1 MDQILEF
8 AGNHLAL
15 VAAFVAIL
23 FFLIQNFMAD
33 MGGKGAVTPQ
43 GATEL
48 INRKDAVVVDVR
60 PIADFSNSHIIN
72 SLNIPATSLKKQL
85 TQLDK
90 HKEKGV
96 PVILACRS
104 GAQSSAACKI
114 LLNNGFEEVYNLK
127 GGILAWQSANLPVTK
142 K

>member
-1 MDQILEF
+1 MEQIVEF

-15 VAAFVAIL
+15 VVAFAAIL
-23 FFLIQNFMAD
+23 FFLIQNLMAD
-33 MGGKGAVTPQ
+33 MGGKGVVTPQ
-43 GATEL
+43 EATEL

-72 SLNIPATSLKKQL
+72 SLNIPATSLKNQL
-85 TQLDK
+85 SQLEK

-96 PVILACRS
+96 PIIMTCRS
-104 GAQSSAACKI
+104 GAQSSAACKT
-114 LLNNGFEEVYNLK
+114 LLKDGFEEVYNLK
-127 GGILAWQSANLPVTK
+127 GGILAWQSANLPVSK